1 MQTNALFT
9 TTPLS
14 TECKRFRNAAV
25 RHLLPRNAQR
35 PRALAHKVHLA
46 LLTNIPEI
54 VRAAS
59 LAVAALMPIV
69 NPLGSAP
76 IFLSMSADLPTMAR
90 RKLSRQ
96 VAWNSFLLL
105 AAAMLVG
112 SHILRLFGIS
122 VPIVRVGGGLLVV
135 ANGWRLLNA
144 EGTPSPQK
152 SVMQDAWEREVARRA
167 FYPLTFP
174 LTVGPG
180 SISIA
185 ITLGAGISSRPT
197 TGVVDFLTDL
207 VGVAL
212 VALTVYLSYRFASRL
227 IALLGETGAEVFLR
241 LSSFILLCV
250 GVSIMWGGIADLI
263 RSLPR

>member
-1 MQTNALFT
+1 VTQFADVL
-9 TTPLS
+9 
-14 TECKRFRNAAV
+14 
-25 RHLLPRNAQR
+25 
-35 PRALAHKVHLA
+35 
-46 LLTNIPEI
+46 
-54 VRAAS
+54 RAAL

-76 IFLSMSADLPTMAR
+76 IFLSMSADMPTAAR
-90 RKLSRQ
+90 RQLSRQ

-112 SHILRLFGIS
+112 SHVLRLFGIS
-122 VPIVRVGGGLLVV
+122 VPIVQVGGGLLVI

-144 EGTPSPQK
+144 KGAAQDGKPAVE
-152 SVMQDAWEREVARRA
+152 DAWEREVARRA

-197 TGVVDFLTDL
+197 T
-207 VGVAL
+207 
-212 VALTVYLSYRFASRL
+212 
-227 IALLGETGAEVFLR
+227 
-241 LSSFILLCV
+241 
-250 GVSIMWGGIADLI
+250 MP
-263 RSLPR
+263 PRRCGDGC

>member
-1 MQTNALFT
+1 MHIADV
-9 TTPLS
+9 
-14 TECKRFRNAAV
+14 V
-25 RHLLPRNAQR
+25 RP
-35 PRALAHKVHLA
+35 
-46 LLTNIPEI
+46 
-54 VRAAS
+54 AS

-76 IFLSMSADLPTMAR
+76 IFLSMSADLPTLAR
-90 RKLSRQ
+90 RRLSRQ
-96 VAWNSFLLL
+96 VAWNSFLML

-122 VPIVRVGGGLLVV
+122 VPIVRVGGGLLVI

-144 EGTPSPQK
+144 EGTPTPRPAT
-152 SVMQDAWEREVARRA
+152 VEEAWEREVARRA

-185 ITLGAGISSRPT
+185 ITLGAGISSLPT
-197 TGVVDFLTDL
+197 TGIVDLVTDL
-207 VGVAL
+207 IGVAV
-212 VALTVYLSYRFASRL
+212 VAVSIYLSYRFASRL
-227 IALLGETGAEVFLR
+227 IAFLGEIGAEVFLR

-250 GVSIMWGGIADLI
+250 GVGILWGGVVDLV
-263 RSLPR
+263 RSLPH

>member
-1 MQTNALFT
+1 MT
-9 TTPLS
+9 TDL
-14 TECKRFRNAAV
+14 AA
-25 RHLLPRNAQR
+25 
-35 PRALAHKVHLA
+35 
-46 LLTNIPEI
+46 I

-76 IFLSMSADLPTMAR
+76 IFLSMSADLPTAAR
-90 RKLSRQ
+90 RQLSRQ
-96 VAWNSFLLL
+96 VAWNSFLML

-112 SHILRLFGIS
+112 SHVLRLFGIS

-144 EGTPSPQK
+144 DEVPSTDKPPVK
-152 SVMQDAWEREVARRA
+152 EAWEREVARRA

-180 SISIA
+180 AISIA
-185 ITLGAGISSRPT
+185 ITLGAGVSSRST
-197 TGVVDFLTDL
+197 TGLVDL
-207 VGVAL
+207 VSVVAAVAV

-227 IALLGETGAEVFLR
+227 ISFLGDTGAAVFLR

-250 GVSIMWGGIADLI
+250 GVAIMWGGIVDLVQPLL
-263 RSLPR
+263 SQH

>member
-1 MQTNALFT
+1 
-9 TTPLS
+9 
-14 TECKRFRNAAV
+14 
-25 RHLLPRNAQR
+25 
-35 PRALAHKVHLA
+35 
-46 LLTNIPEI
+46 
-54 VRAAS
+54 
-59 LAVAALMPIV
+59 MPIV

-76 IFLSMSADLPTMAR
+76 IFLSMSADMPTAAR
-90 RKLSRQ
+90 RQLSRQ

-112 SHILRLFGIS
+112 SHVLRLFGIS
-122 VPIVRVGGGLLVV
+122 VPIVQVGGGLLVI

-144 EGTPSPQK
+144 KGAAQDGKPAVE
-152 SVMQDAWEREVARRA
+152 DAWEREVARRA

-207 VGVAL
+207 IGVAL
-212 VALTVYLSYRFASRL
+212 VALSVYLSYRFASRL
-227 IALLGETGAEVFLR
+227 IALLGDTGAEVFLR

-250 GVSIMWGGIADLI
+250 GVSIMWGGIASLV
-263 RSLPR
+263 RSLGVPPR

>member
-1 MQTNALFT
+1 MTDDL
-9 TTPLS
+9 
-14 TECKRFRNAAV
+14 AA
-25 RHLLPRNAQR
+25 
-35 PRALAHKVHLA
+35 
-46 LLTNIPEI
+46 I
-54 VRAAS
+54 VRAAT

-76 IFLSMSADLPTMAR
+76 IFLSMSADLPTAAR
-90 RKLSRQ
+90 RHLSRQ

-112 SHILRLFGIS
+112 SHVLRLFGIS
-122 VPIVRVGGGLLVV
+122 VPIVRVGGGLLVI

-144 EGTPSPQK
+144 DDVPAASKPPVIET
-152 SVMQDAWEREVARRA
+152 WEREVARRA

-185 ITLGAGISSRPT
+185 ITLGAGVSSRST
-197 TGVVDFLTDL
+197 TGVVDLVSVL

-212 VALTVYLSYRFASRL
+212 VALSVYLSYRFASRL
-227 IALLGETGAEVFLR
+227 ISLLGDTGAAVFLR

-250 GVSIMWGGIADLI
+250 GVAIMWGGIVDLVQPLLS
-263 RSLPR
+263 RR